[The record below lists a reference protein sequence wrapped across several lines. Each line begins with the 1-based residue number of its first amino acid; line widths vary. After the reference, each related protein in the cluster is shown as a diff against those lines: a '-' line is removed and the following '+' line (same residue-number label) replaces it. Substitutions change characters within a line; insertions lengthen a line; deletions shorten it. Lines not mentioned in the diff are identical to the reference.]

1 MRDIDR
7 ERRDRV
13 LAALEAASSEVSAR
27 RGVAIATELVNAD
40 PPTVCD
46 PAILAALEALSVKDA
61 AAAVAA
67 RTGLPRREVYGR
79 TLQLAGERR

>member
-1 MRDIDR
+1 MIVVGPPSPEPVLAPEALDR
-7 ERRDRV
+7 E
-13 LAALEAASSEVSAR
+13 
-27 RGVAIATELVNAD
+27 
-40 PPTVCD
+40 
-46 PAILAALEALSVKDA
+46 ILTALEALSVKDA